1 MTPINLREKFALFD
15 DYWSPKIVGE
25 SNGSYVLLAK
35 LRGEF
40 VWHNHENEDELFF
53 VVKGSL
59 LIRMRDREVQLNEGE
74 FFVVPRGVEHLPV
87 AENEVWV
94 MLLEP
99 ITTKHTGDVIDERT
113 VTEYQRL

>member
-1 MTPINLREKFALFD
+1 MTPVNLRETFALFD

-40 VWHNHENEDELFF
+40 VWRQHAHEDELFF

-59 LIRMRDREVQLNEGE
+59 VIRLRDHDVRLNEGE
-74 FFVVPRGVEHLPV
+74 FFS
-87 AENEVWV
+87 
-94 MLLEP
+94 
-99 ITTKHTGDVIDERT
+99 
-113 VTEYQRL
+113 